1 MKRKEIVHPRIY
13 LRILGKKDS
22 IVRIEYK
29 DNEFDNAG
37 KRIIKKVQMNLDEY
51 LNNFSDDFSE
61 ILDKLNN
68 QELNKITSYIKTQY
82 KVLKYHVKKNNHD
95 SIETVQTSIKLMEK
109 FKKQLTQ
116 I

>member
-1 MKRKEIVHPRIY
+1 MKRKEILHPRIY
-13 LRILGKKDS
+13 LRILEKKDS
-22 IVRIEYK
+22 IVKVEYK
-29 DNEFDNAG
+29 DNEFNNTG
-37 KRIIKKVQMNLDEY
+37 KRIIKKVQINLDEY

-68 QELNKITSYIKTQY
+68 QELNKITNYIKTQY

-95 SIETVQTSIKLMEK
+95 SIGTVQTSIKLMEK

>member
-1 MKRKEIVHPRIY
+1 MKRKEIVHPRVY
-13 LRILGKKDS
+13 LRILEKKDS

>member
-13 LRILGKKDS
+13 LRILEKKDS
-22 IVRIEYK
+22 IIKVEYK
-29 DNEFDNAG
+29 DNEFDNTG
-37 KRIIKKVQMNLDEY
+37 KRIIKKVQINLNKY
-51 LNNFSDDFSE
+51 LNNFPNDFSE

-68 QELNKITSYIKTQY
+68 QELNKITNYIKTQY

-95 SIETVQTSIKLMEK
+95 SIGTVQTSIKLMEN
-109 FKKQLTQ
+109 FKKQLIQ

>member
-1 MKRKEIVHPRIY
+1 MKRKEIVHPRVY
-13 LRILGKKDS
+13 LRILEKKDS

-109 FKKQLTQ
+109 FKKQLT
-116 I
+116 